1 MQTVQAMKVE
11 LKKEI
16 MTVVEESESKLK
28 DKLQTNDSHWQ
39 EIEERVKELQSSVNV
54 SLNKKMSQLVSVES
68 LQEKLAQMKKTQ
80 AEDIKKQISQNCV
93 SLQQFNNEVSDLK

>member
-16 MTVVEESESKLK
+16 MTVVEENESKLK

-39 EIEERVKELQSSVNV
+39 EIEERVKELQSSVNA

-68 LQEKLAQMKKTQ
+68 L
-80 AEDIKKQISQNCV
+80 
-93 SLQQFNNEVSDLK
+93 

>member
-1 MQTVQAMKVE
+1 MQTVQAMKIE

-16 MTVVEESESKLK
+16 MTVVEENESKMK

-39 EIEERVKELQSSVNV
+39 EIEERVKELQSSINA

-93 SLQQFNNEVSDLK
+93 SLQQFKNEVSDLK